1 MWECLILNRFSTG
14 RGCERSSY
22 PQIECSVL
30 WNQLQTP
37 CPCPLVNTWK
47 NKTTRVKNTS
57 ALSAITQQNCR
68 VPHVLLLVRRR
79 ADVQNLTL
87 LLECWTGISSH
98 ENAGV
103 SLVVTLGALWLAVSL
118 GVSASKRG
126 GNQFL
131 KEKKGEK
138 INFITF
144 TKQHKRN
151 NSIFEGSNN
160 SGSS

>member
-1 MWECLILNRFSTG
+1 MWEELLPSDWMQCVVESAPDSMSV
-14 RGCERSSY
+14 SSGEHLKEQDNKSY
-22 PQIECSVL
+22 KHVSAVRHHSAELSV
-30 WNQLQTP
+30 P
-37 CPCPLVNTWK
+37 
-47 NKTTRVKNTS
+47 R
-57 ALSAITQQNCR
+57 
-68 VPHVLLLVRRR
+68 VLLLVWRR

-160 SGSS
+160 SGSIYSPGEAKEEIIRFRC